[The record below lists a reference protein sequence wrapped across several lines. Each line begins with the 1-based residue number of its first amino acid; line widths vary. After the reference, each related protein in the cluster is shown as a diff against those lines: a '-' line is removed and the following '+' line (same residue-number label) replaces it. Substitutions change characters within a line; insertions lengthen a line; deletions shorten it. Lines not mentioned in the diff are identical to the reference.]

1 MKRDKQFILLTIMG
15 VSFLQANT
23 FSVIHESE
31 PNWPIP
37 LLPLLSVSDAPQLPF
52 LMMWYF
58 GFGLISFFVMGSVKR
73 TVNGYGKYLFVRNY
87 NRSKWMLFTLLKVS
101 GWAIGL
107 TLIQFTASG
116 IVGWILNLDGAQVR
130 FSGIVLIKSLSLYLL
145 TIVCLLMVQM
155 LLELFFSE
163 ITTFLLTN
171 GYVTFS
177 LAVWS
182 YLKLV
187 ASGNTLIYLFV
198 PNFMFPLKSIPLVED
213 GLQIQQDLA
222 LSIDLGVIAVITF
235 MALRTIKKID
245 IF

>member
-1 MKRDKQFILLTIMG
+1 MKRDKRFILLTIMA
-15 VSFLQANT
+15 VSFLQAYT
-23 FSVIHESE
+23 FSIFHELN

-37 LLPLLSVSDAPQLPF
+37 LLPLLSVSEDPQLPF

-87 NRSKWMLFTLLKVS
+87 NRSKWMLITLLKVS

-107 TLIQFTASG
+107 SLIQFAVSG
-116 IVGWILNLDGAQVR
+116 IVGRILNLDESHVQ
-130 FSGIVLIKSLSLYLL
+130 FSEMILVKSLSLYFL
-145 TIVCLLMVQM
+145 TIVCLLLMQM
-155 LLELFFSE
+155 LFELFFSE
-163 ITTFLLTN
+163 ITAFLFVN

-182 YLKLV
+182 YLKMF
-187 ASGNTLIYLFV
+187 ATGNTLIYLFV
-198 PNFMFPLKSIPLVED
+198 PNFMFPLKSAPLVED

-222 LSIDLGVIAVITF
+222 LSIDLVVIAVITLI
-235 MALRTIKKID
+235 ALRTVKKID